1 MMARRLTGSA
11 KDCIAKDAPR
21 PQIQFAQLQ
30 WPILGFFN
38 GIGREFT
45 GVNRIQLWIEG
56 SYLEGNLFLY
66 REWDGMVFAL
76 RKIMITMFLFFFFLI
91 SFRSLGGFPSTPA
104 GVTSFMQASAVFV
117 TPHGRGIG
125 PLTLEQPESLHV
137 SLRDLSPDAIRF
149 YFICFIYPSI
159 PFLKALVTC
168 YSAFLVL
175 FMESGFGSPGG
186 FRLSLDDYTILI
198 VCGVHLLT
206 VWCVCIYVFFSL
218 QFSNSSQICI

>member
-38 GIGREFT
+38 GIRREFT

-76 RKIMITMFLFFFFLI
+76 RKIMITMFLFFFLFNFF
-91 SFRSLGGFPSTPA
+91 SVPGGFPLDSCRCHLIHA
-104 GVTSFMQASAVFV
+104 
-117 TPHGRGIG
+117 
-125 PLTLEQPESLHV
+125 
-137 SLRDLSPDAIRF
+137 
-149 YFICFIYPSI
+149 
-159 PFLKALVTC
+159 
-168 YSAFLVL
+168 
-175 FMESGFGSPGG
+175 GFGCLCDTTWQGHWT
-186 FRLSLDDYTILI
+186 LDP
-198 VCGVHLLT
+198 
-206 VWCVCIYVFFSL
+206 
-218 QFSNSSQICI
+218 